1 MTARSLLALL
11 LIGCPD
17 IAPIEDGKSYGSI
30 VTIKDSFTSCY
41 LLKAGA
47 QVILFDSCW
56 RHSALKAGLDQH
68 GLTPAQVT
76 HVFMTHGHGDHV
88 GGLSLMPQAK
98 VHALRPE
105 QPNLTDNGRWHAA
118 IDEVLRDGQELRFGA
133 HTIRVLAVPGHTPG
147 TAVYWVDG
155 VVILGDSARVN
166 TKGQI
171 VSEEGFSEK
180 PEQAADS
187 LASLASRLQRE
198 QLRVDWLVPAH
209 TGSARGVQPLVDFAA
224 SHSR

>member
-1 MTARSLLALL
+1 MRTRTLLALL

-105 QPNLTDNGRWHAA
+105 QPNLTDNGPHAA
-118 IDEVLRDGQELRFGA
+118 IDEVQAMGGSCWR
-133 HTIRVLAVPGHTPG
+133 TP
-147 TAVYWVDG
+147 
-155 VVILGDSARVN
+155 SACSPCRA
-166 TKGQI
+166 TR
-171 VSEEGFSEK
+171 
-180 PEQAADS
+180 PEPRS
-187 LASLASRLQRE
+187 
-198 QLRVDWLVPAH
+198 
-209 TGSARGVQPLVDFAA
+209 TGSTA
-224 SHSR
+224 S